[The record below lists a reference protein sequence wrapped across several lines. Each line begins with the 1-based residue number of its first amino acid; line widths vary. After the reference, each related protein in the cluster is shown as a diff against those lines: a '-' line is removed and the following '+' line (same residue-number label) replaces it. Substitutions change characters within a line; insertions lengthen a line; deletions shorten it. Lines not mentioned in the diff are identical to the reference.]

1 VDTPEFWKKFLSE
14 NHGLL
19 KRIVQRRFQG
29 NVETAEKA
37 LSYVH
42 DKLVEDNWRRLR
54 LYDPKR
60 GAKPETYFRFVV
72 NKRID
77 DFLQTIRGRFRLPAW
92 LIKQGNFLLMVV
104 YKHLCLEGMSE
115 NDMFEYL
122 KTSAPGH
129 RDPSIIKEAI
139 LIIRSKYPNCG
150 EAREKEVLM
159 GDENCHSAERAHAEV
174 PSHYQ
179 SPEAQIIGKEGDEY
193 VQSIYD
199 LIMIG
204 PDNELKADLNRPET
218 EKIKEKL
225 RQEFNP
231 SDEERL
237 FLRMVYQ
244 DGMNVSAAGQQIG
257 WKFAHGRHRRLLKRL
272 RRIIEDELKRDWAV
286 W

>member
-1 VDTPEFWKKFLSE
+1 MDTPEFWEKFLSE
-14 NHGLL
+14 NYGFLE
-19 KRIVQRRFQG
+19 RIVQRRFQG
-29 NVETAEKA
+29 NVETAKEA

-42 DKLVEDNWRRLR
+42 EKLVEDNWRRLR

-60 GAKPETYFRFVV
+60 GAKPETYFHLVV

-92 LIKQGNFLLMVV
+92 LIKHGNFLLMVV
-104 YKHLCLEGMSE
+104 YKHLCCEGMSE
-115 NDMFEYL
+115 NDVFEYL

-129 RDPSIIKEAI
+129 RNPSIIKEAI
-139 LIIRSKYPNCG
+139 LIIRNKYPNCG
-150 EAREKEVLM
+150 EARKKEVLM
-159 GDENCHSAERAHAEV
+159 DDENCHSAEKAHAEG

-179 SPEAQIIGKEGDEY
+179 SPEAQIMGKEGDEY

-204 PDNELKADLNRPET
+204 STVSNRPEIQ
-218 EKIKEKL
+218 KVKKKL
-225 RQEFNP
+225 RQKFNP

-257 WKFAHGRHRRLLKRL
+257 WSKFAAHGRHRRLLKRL
-272 RRIIEDELKRDWAV
+272 RRII
-286 W
+286 